1 LAHGPK
7 LVDEQGK
14 CRIKV
19 SRDLYLPQPLDD
31 ALAVDQPAVVVDVLG
46 LDVSVLGLDMDYAL
60 FPAPSPARGSCRPN
74 LSEVREA
81 TASSHVSPSTPTQ
94 P

>member
-1 LAHGPK
+1 MLYCNAASHALLLEDRVLAHGPK

-31 ALAVDQPAVVVDVLG
+31 TLAVDQ
-46 LDVSVLGLDMDYAL
+46 
-60 FPAPSPARGSCRPN
+60 GS
-74 LSEVREA
+74 
-81 TASSHVSPSTPTQ
+81 
-94 P
+94 

>member
-31 ALAVDQPAVVVDVLG
+31 TLAVDQPAVVVDVFG

-60 FPAPSPARGSCRPN
+60 FQLPSPAS
-74 LSEVREA
+74 
-81 TASSHVSPSTPTQ
+81 
-94 P
+94 